1 MDSVA
6 RQAND
11 DVSDPERPAIND
23 LRLPSDAEAGAREVE
38 FPDELGDDGDLS
50 ADDRDVRH
58 LRSAVQPDADLAGYL
73 AVVRLDRD
81 VVDEGDRLG
90 ADADHVIHVHR
101 DAVDPDRVPAAHLL
115 RHEDLRPDAVG
126 AQGERVVAEVDESR
140 EVTDLGQRLPEAATT
155 VS

>member
-11 DVSDPERPAIND
+11 DVSDPDRPAIDD
-23 LRLPSDAEAGAREVE
+23 LRLPNDAEAGAREVE

-90 ADADHVIHVHR
+90 ADADHVIYVHR
-101 DAVDPDRVPAAHLL
+101 GAGDPDRVPAAPLL
-115 RHEDLRPDAVG
+115 RHHDPRPHAI
-126 AQGERVVAEVDESR
+126 
-140 EVTDLGQRLPEAATT
+140 
-155 VS
+155 